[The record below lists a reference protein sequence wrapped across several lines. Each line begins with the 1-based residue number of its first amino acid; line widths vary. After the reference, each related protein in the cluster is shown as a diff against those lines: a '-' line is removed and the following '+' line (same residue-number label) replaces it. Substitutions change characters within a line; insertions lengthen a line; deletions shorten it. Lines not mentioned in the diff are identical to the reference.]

1 MLRVRNALILFM
13 SCLAIGGILA
23 GCGNASTS
31 SKEVKTT
38 KQVAAS
44 EQESSVQSS
53 STKEDESKSEST
65 DESTDGDM
73 ESGNITDLRTV
84 GQSIDDEDYGII
96 TLINTFNGDTTKEHG
111 KTTVSFNDFQV
122 LKFEPKDKDQR
133 DFSDFEHVGQKYYV
147 LRFKMNV
154 KNNDTKK
161 LLVQGLSE
169 IDLNSTSAD
178 QSLQVED
185 DGATDAD
192 AEISVNPGVT
202 KSVVIEVL
210 LTESQVQSLNKI
222 SLTIGEIDNKSYD
235 TETEESDPI
244 NIPLD

>member
-111 KTTVSFNDFQV
+111 KSTVSFN
-122 LKFEPKDKDQR
+122 KDQR

-169 IDLNSTSAD
+169 IDINSTSAD